1 MSKFLTHTLI
11 FKIIE
16 LYPILFSIG
25 SYSLVSNSNN
35 LISLAAII
43 FRDFIKK
50 INTSNFDHS
59 INDLHRNLHRIAIL
73 RYFDFTKKKKG
84 EKILQKN
91 ISNFNQFPIPPMAQ
105 FIHKLSKSSPN
116 QYQDTCVSHFRIEAS
131 VRFNFLETKI
141 YTFSHTHTHTHTH
154 YERMHTKSYPLS
166 RSVVALFSPSLVLFR
181 LVIAIYRRKSLPFC
195 FSNSEPRVHADFYR
209 VSSLVCLDAGSKN
222 RSLRHLSICIYLL
235 RGRRIFMRRERREFV
250 RGIIFFSFVFFRL
263 LTRLLLLF
271 SSGDENHRSLGKLLE
286 IL

>member
-73 RYFDFTKKKKG
+73 RYFDFTKKKKKKE

-91 ISNFNQFPIPPMAQ
+91 ISNFNQFLQWLNSFTNFPNRHRTNIKTRVCLI
-105 FIHKLSKSSPN
+105 FESK
-116 QYQDTCVSHFRIEAS
+116 QAYVSIFSKRKS
-131 VRFNFLETKI
+131 TPFL
-141 YTFSHTHTHTHTH
+141 THTHTHTH

>member
-1 MSKFLTHTLI
+1 MI
-11 FKIIE
+11 FTEIFIE
-16 LYPILFSIG
+16 LLSYDISI
-25 SYSLVSNSNN
+25 SP
-35 LISLAAII
+35 
-43 FRDFIKK
+43 
-50 INTSNFDHS
+50 
-59 INDLHRNLHRIAIL
+59 
-73 RYFDFTKKKKG
+73 KKKKR
-84 EKILQKN
+84 KKKKSFKRIFRTSTNFQFLQWLNSFTNFPNRHRTN
-91 ISNFNQFPIPPMAQ
+91 IKTRVCLIFE
-105 FIHKLSKSSPN
+105 SK
-116 QYQDTCVSHFRIEAS
+116 QAYVSIFSKRKS
-131 VRFNFLETKI
+131 TPFL
-141 YTFSHTHTHTHTH
+141 THTHTHTH